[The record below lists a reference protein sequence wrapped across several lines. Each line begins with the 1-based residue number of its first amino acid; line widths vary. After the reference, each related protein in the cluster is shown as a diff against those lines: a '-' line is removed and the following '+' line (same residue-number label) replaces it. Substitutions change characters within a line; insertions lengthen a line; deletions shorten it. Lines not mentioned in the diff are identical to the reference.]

1 MDATEVVE
9 GLLRECNRTPVA
21 VLATHGHLDHV
32 ADAHTV
38 ADAFGIPVWIHPADR
53 HLLSDPAAGLSP
65 EAGPLVTAL
74 YGSETLPE
82 PTDVREWVDAD
93 WYGFAGLRWTV
104 LHAPGHTP
112 GSVLL
117 HASDG
122 RESRLFSGDV
132 LFRGSIG
139 RTDLPGGSMPEMAA
153 SLRDIVLTLP
163 YDLAVLPGHG
173 PATSIGRECAT
184 NPYLQLSFLEQNS

>member
-1 MDATEVVE
+1 
-9 GLLRECNRTPVA
+9 
-21 VLATHGHLDHV
+21 V

-38 ADAFGIPVWIHPADR
+38 ADAYGIPVWIHAADR
-53 HLLSDPAAGLSP
+53 HLLSYPAAGLS
-65 EAGPLVTAL
+65 GGGGQLVTEL
-74 YGSETLPE
+74 YGSERLPE
-82 PTDVREWVDAD
+82 PGIVREWEDAD
-93 WYGFAGLRWTV
+93 WYGFAGLRWTI

-122 RESRLFSGDV
+122 ADSRLFSGDV
-132 LFRGSIG
+132 LFAGSIG
-139 RTDLPGGSMPEMAA
+139 RTDLPGGSMAEMSV
-153 SLRDIVLTLP
+153 SLRETVLTLP

-173 PATSIGRECAT
+173 PATTIGRECAT

>member
-1 MDATEVVE
+1 M
-9 GLLRECNRTPVA
+9 
-21 VLATHGHLDHV
+21 

-38 ADAFGIPVWIHPADR
+38 ADAYGIPVWIHPADR

-65 EAGPLVTAL
+65 QAGPLVMAL

-82 PTDVREWVDAD
+82 PSDVREWVDAD
-93 WYGFAGLRWTV
+93 SYGFAGLRWTV
-104 LHAPGHTP
+104 LHTPGHTP

-117 HASDG
+117 HASSR

-153 SLRDIVLTLP
+153 SLRDIVVTLP

>member
-1 MDATEVVE
+1 MDATDVVDR
-9 GLLRECNRTPVA
+9 LLVESNRTPVA

-38 ADAFGIPVWIHPADR
+38 ADTYGIPVWIHPADR
-53 HLLSDPAAGLSP
+53 HLLSDPAVGLGAG
-65 EAGPLVTAL
+65 AGDVVTEL
-74 YGSETLPE
+74 YGSEIPE
-82 PTDVREWVDAD
+82 PGDVREWVDAD

-122 RESRLFSGDV
+122 AESRLFSGDV
-132 LFRGSIG
+132 LFAGSIG
-139 RTDLPGGSMPEMAA
+139 RTDLPGGSMSEMAA
-153 SLRDIVLTLP
+153 SLRDTVLTLP

-173 PATSIGRECAT
+173 PTTSIGRECAT